1 MKEHAD
7 NPVDWYPWCEEAF
20 QKAKEEDK
28 PIFLSIG
35 YSSCHWCHVM
45 KRESFED
52 EEVAG
57 LMNETFVSIKVDKE
71 ERPDIDSVYMDV
83 ARSMTGRGGW
93 PLTILMTP
101 EKIPFYAATYIP
113 KHGKRGMSGLME
125 LIPKIGELWEKDRER
140 LIERGKLVIENLE
153 GEYLGAE
160 KYMDESLLDDGFDYL
175 SSAYDDEYGG
185 FGNTQKFPS
194 PQNLLFLLRY
204 DEKEGEDE
212 AIEMVQKTLKE
223 MLKGGIYD
231 HLGYGFHRYATDREW
246 ILPHFEKMLYDQAMI
261 LLAYTEAWQITEKEL
276 YSETVDE
283 VIDYLDRDLRSE
295 KGGFFSSEDA
305 ESSGREGAYYT
316 WRKKEIED
324 ILGEKSDVFVEMFNV
339 KEDGNFRDEA
349 SNKKTGENVLYLED
363 TVKEFVKS
371 RKISLKDVEN
381 MKRKL
386 FESRLEREK
395 PNVDNK
401 ILTDWNGLMIT
412 ALSRAGFVFDKDRY
426 LDLAEE
432 TASFIL
438 QEMIKDGDLYHAYI
452 DGEVSVKGGLD
463 DHSFLIWGLL
473 NLYQTTF
480 KVEYLKRAIDL
491 TDVMLKKFWDEENGG
506 FFISRKDHDELPFN
520 KKEVYDG
527 AYPSGNSIALMDLVL
542 LEKITGEEKY
552 EETIE
557 KMIKAFS
564 GKVSNNPG
572 QFTMFLSGLQSWWSK
587 GKEIV
592 LVGKESE
599 IEGFIDILRE
609 IFLSN
614 SVVIVKD
621 EDNREEL
628 EDIIKFTSSM
638 EKIDGEATAYICE
651 NFTCKEPITEIAKF
665 KEILEKS

>member
-1 MKEHAD
+1 LKEHAD